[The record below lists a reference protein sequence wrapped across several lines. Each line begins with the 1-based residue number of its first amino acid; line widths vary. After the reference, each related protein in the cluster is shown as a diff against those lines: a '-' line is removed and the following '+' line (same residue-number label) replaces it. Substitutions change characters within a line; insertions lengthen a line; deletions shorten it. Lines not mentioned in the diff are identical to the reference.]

1 MILVQDLI
9 CMILKKGPEEMDLLL
24 TFNERGGI
32 LEAVR
37 RCLHHTTQINSYN
50 KFNMSDL
57 NSNISCFK
65 EKGLALIKAVQ
76 LLLHPLALQVLP
88 LHAWQHQQ
96 SVQRL
101 LL

>member
-1 MILVQDLI
+1 MIPVQDLI
-9 CMILKKGPEEMDLLL
+9 CMILKKGPEEMGLLL

-37 RCLHHTTQINSYN
+37 DYRCLHHTIPINSCN

-65 EKGLALIKAVQ
+65 EKELARIKAVQ

-88 LHAWQHQQ
+88 LHA
-96 SVQRL
+96 
-101 LL
+101 